1 MNQGL
6 QIYLFKP
13 LFPSKKGFIYK
24 LFYPLLLIKKGDI

>member
-1 MNQGL
+1 M

-13 LFPSKKGFIYK
+13 LFPSKNEVFYP